1 MGKYGQKGKEHCII
15 GPMKGSLVGRGPPQQ
30 EALQSTTAG
39 ATWGMCSCHQPT
51 VSGSRPHWQPARSTI
66 VWQTKP
72 WMETCQFKWSRAL
85 CILFPQTFNIII
97 TASHLLLSCH
107 LSDRSW
113 GSGWGG
119 DCLMWAVNSW
129 RRKPFSGWPKAK
141 DNLPSGWGGRA
152 GRRST
157 HSRPQGWFCRWVGR
171 HEPRHLGNPC
181 VQSQRLTV
189 PTLGKIAYVTATQYH
204 PWPNPIRICKQ
215 PRRKMKKSL
224 TGVYSC
230 FPDKNNWWV
239 ECLVTHLQAL
249 APCGRAG
256 TGQVSPKA
264 KDQHF
269 QVSEDSFIC
278 CDPCC
283 PQVLFTMNRL
293 YKNKWTNKTT
303 GRWLALKHEVYAV
316 LVS

>member
-1 MGKYGQKGKEHCII
+1 
-15 GPMKGSLVGRGPPQQ
+15 MKGSLVGRGPPQQ

-51 VSGSRPHWQPARSTI
+51 VSGTRPHWQPAQSTI

-239 ECLVTHLQAL
+239 ERLMTHKLWPHVEGLAQA
-249 APCGRAG
+249 R
-256 TGQVSPKA
+256 SPQRPRISIFKSA
-264 KDQHF
+264 R
-269 QVSEDSFIC
+269 I
-278 CDPCC
+278 
-283 PQVLFTMNRL
+283 VL
-293 YKNKWTNKTT
+293 
-303 GRWLALKHEVYAV
+303 YAV
-316 LVS
+316 TPVVPKFYLQWTVCIKTNEQIKLLGDD